1 MRLSGAG
8 MRSEGGQALVEL
20 IAGLPLMLTV
30 GLVLLQLLAT
40 GYSVVLAGAAAEAGA
55 LALAGGEDARSAVK
69 RALPGWSHAGA
80 NVEVGDDSVR
90 VRLRPPSPISAV
102 ARKLEVTRDAAVEL
116 E

>member
-1 MRLSGAG
+1 VK
-8 MRSEGGQALVEL
+8 SERGQALVEL

-55 LALAGGEDARSAVK
+55 LALAGGEDARSAVEH
-69 RALPGWSHAGA
+69 ALPGWSEAGA
-80 NVEVGDDSVR
+80 SVDVGDDSVR
-90 VRLRPPSPISAV
+90 VQLRPPSPISAI
-102 ARKLEVTRDAAVEL
+102 ARKLEVTRAAAVEL

>member
-1 MRLSGAG
+1 MRPE
-8 MRSEGGQALVEL
+8 RGQALVEL

-55 LALAGGEDARSAVK
+55 LALAGGGDARDAVK
-69 RALPGWSHAGA
+69 RALPGWSQAGA
-80 NVEVGDDSVR
+80 SVEVDDDSVR
-90 VRLRPPSPISAV
+90 IRLRPPSPISAV

>member
-1 MRLSGAG
+1 
-8 MRSEGGQALVEL
+8 MRSWRRTRSESGQALVEL
-20 IAGLPLMLTV
+20 LAGLPLMLTV

-55 LALAGGEDARSAVK
+55 LALAGGADARDAVE
-69 RALPGWSHAGA
+69 RALPGWSRAGA
-80 NVEVGDDSVR
+80 SVEVGDDAVR
-90 VRLRPPSPISAV
+90 VRLRPPSPISVV

>member
-1 MRLSGAG
+1 MS
-8 MRSEGGQALVEL
+8 SERGQALVEL

-55 LALAGGEDARSAVK
+55 LALAGGADARGAVR
-69 RALPGWSHAGA
+69 RALPGWSQARA
-80 NVEVGDDSVR
+80 SVDVGDDSVR
-90 VRLRPPSPISAV
+90 VRLRPPSPIPVV